1 MLCLISKHQYHGHQ
15 RRDFITW
22 MKPWA
27 SISPRS
33 IDPSLSD
40 HESQLGYGR
49 LVMLFKCDF
58 NVERG
63 GGAAQRDLAFIEEFW
78 SYKDPKGLDTLC
90 DEFGCS
96 RLYGTSPNKVYYVID
111 IAQIIGP
118 APITPDP
125 VNPTIPYGAFN
136 GISQHRR
143 KTEYQ
148 DARTDSKNGHG
159 DGSPLYIVNKWAF
172 RWGL

>member
-1 MLCLISKHQYHGHQ
+1 MATLWYRFEKLLAL
-15 RRDFITW
+15 RRTINT
-22 MKPWA
+22 
-27 SISPRS
+27 SSPS
-33 IDPSLSD
+33 PFSAKSVGF
-40 HESQLGYGR
+40 SG
-49 LVMLFKCDF
+49 V
-58 NVERG
+58 
-63 GGAAQRDLAFIEEFW
+63 AAQRDLAFIEEFW

-143 KTEYQ
+143 KTKYQ